1 MKNEISQILKLVE
14 VGNLEKALQE
24 AKNLYGINQNN
35 LDVVKVL
42 VYTYI
47 QFGNFEK
54 LYFLDKH
61 FRLRKEKGFDYHN
74 NIGYALDSQKNLKG
88 PFLI

>member
-54 LYFLDKH
+54 VILL
-61 FRLRKEKGFDYHN
+61 
-74 NIGYALDSQKNLKG
+74 
-88 PFLI
+88 